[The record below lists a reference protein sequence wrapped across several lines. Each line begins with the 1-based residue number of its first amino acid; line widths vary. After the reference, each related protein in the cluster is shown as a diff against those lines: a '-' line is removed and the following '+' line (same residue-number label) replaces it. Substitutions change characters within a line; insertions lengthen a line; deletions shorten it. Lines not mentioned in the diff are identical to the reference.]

1 MIVSRPL
8 YILGMVNYSEVT
20 GYPLVQH
27 WKLRS
32 IMYHVKLNQWTL
44 SQGKTPSL
52 FHWFILIKYLLQNKC
67 MTYLSLQYIL
77 WLGRGFRVAGHTV
90 TFFFLVW

>member
-1 MIVSRPL
+1 MTVSRPL
-8 YILGMVNYSEVT
+8 YIVGMVNYSEVT

-52 FHWFILIKYLLQNKC
+52 FSHLLVLFKYLQ
-67 MTYLSLQYIL
+67 QQQQ
-77 WLGRGFRVAGHTV
+77 
-90 TFFFLVW
+90 

>member
-1 MIVSRPL
+1 MLWVLNWFLYLFFLNMIVSRPL

-52 FHWFILIKYLLQNKC
+52 FH
-67 MTYLSLQYIL
+67 
-77 WLGRGFRVAGHTV
+77 
-90 TFFFLVW
+90 